1 MTSTGKP
8 TGKKQDDKDD
18 PISART
24 AARVA
29 AVQALYQMDLAA
41 SDLNDVIAEFLEP
54 WFTEEGREETI
65 EGADRT
71 FFADILRA
79 VLRRQREIDPM
90 VDEQLAT
97 GWRLVRVDSILRAVL
112 RAGAAESTTTTCQ
125 RASSS
130 MSISTLR
137 GSFSR
142 KTSHASSTVCSIK
155 SPMRCGPRNSR
166 RGPRSL
172 KWRCQINMDAF
183 RDRQDQ
189 RRNRTYPGLFRT
201 AGGSRR
207 LRP

>member
-8 TGKKQDDKDD
+8 TGKKQSDKDD

-29 AVQALYQMDLAA
+29 AVQALYQMDLAGT
-41 SDLNDVIAEFLEP
+41 DLNDVIAEFLGLR
-54 WFTEEGREETI
+54 FTEEGREETI

-112 RAGAAESTTTTCQ
+112 RAGAAELLD
-125 RASSS
+125 RNDVPARVV
-130 MSISTLR
+130 INEYINVAR
-137 GSFSR
+137 FFFSEDEPR
-142 KTSHASSTVCSIK
+142 VVNGVLDKIAHAVRPKEFEARPAK
-155 SPMRCGPRNSR
+155 S
-166 RGPRSL
+166 
-172 KWRCQINMDAF
+172 
-183 RDRQDQ
+183 
-189 RRNRTYPGLFRT
+189 
-201 AGGSRR
+201 
-207 LRP
+207 